1 MALFICKLVDEIQKD
16 MEEIVD
22 FQYKVG
28 TDTYESLQDR
38 LQRLHKE
45 GMENFMKE
53 EFFHVPDDYAEN
65 LVRQY
70 TGQERKKYDRSSE
83 IYAAYIEILY
93 QQ

>member
-1 MALFICKLVDEIQKD
+1 

-45 GMENFMKE
+45 GMEKFMKE
-53 EFFHVPDDYAEN
+53 EIFMCLMTMP
-65 LVRQY
+65 
-70 TGQERKKYDRSSE
+70 K
-83 IYAAYIEILY
+83 I
-93 QQ
+93 

>member
-45 GMENFMKE
+45 GMEKFMKE
-53 EFFHVPDDYAEN
+53 EIFMCLMTMP
-65 LVRQY
+65 
-70 TGQERKKYDRSSE
+70 K
-83 IYAAYIEILY
+83 I
-93 QQ
+93 